1 MGFTVSIADTDHAA
15 PAEPGDTV
23 LSALLGHGVGFAYS
37 CQAGNCGT
45 CKCELVSGEILELE
59 YSEHAL
65 AASERA
71 RNIVL
76 ACRAQVWSDVVVR
89 RLAAEDFVVH
99 PSRILR
105 CRVARMSR
113 ATHDVIRLGL
123 EILAGGPF
131 AFSPGQFA
139 RLEFPFARGKER
151 DYSMASLPE
160 DALLEFHIRVMAEG
174 AVSRRVAEQLKPG
187 DEVRVSG
194 PLGTA
199 YLRAQHD
206 GPMLAIA
213 GGTGLAPIR
222 SIVSAAVSGGFRHP
236 IHVYFGARAER
247 DVYCEEELA
256 HWQSQ
261 HPALRAHVVLSE
273 PDGQLRRDG
282 LLRRRMGLVTDAVA
296 ADLPELGG
304 HKVYAAGPPPM
315 VDAAS
320 ALAQS
325 RGVPLRDIHADAF
338 YPAAPETRL
347 AGTA

>member
-1 MGFTVSIADTDHAA
+1 MGFTVSIADLEESA

-23 LSALLGHGVGFAYS
+23 LSALLNHGIGFAYS

-65 AASERA
+65 SPSERQ

-89 RLAAEDFVVH
+89 RLDAEDFVVH

-105 CRVARMSR
+105 CRVARISK
-113 ATHDVIRLGL
+113 ATHDVVRLGL
-123 EILAGGPF
+123 EVLAGGPF
-131 AFSPGQFA
+131 TYSAGQFA

-151 DYSMASLPE
+151 DYSMAGMAQDS
-160 DALLEFHIRVMAEG
+160 LLEFHIRVMPEG
-174 AVSRRVAEQLKPG
+174 AVSRRVALQLKPG

-199 YLRAQHD
+199 YLRVQHD
-206 GPMLAIA
+206 GPLLAIA

-222 SIVSAAVSGGFRHP
+222 SIVTTALASGFGHP
-236 IHVYFGARAER
+236 IHVYFGVRAER
-247 DVYCEEELA
+247 DVYCEDELA
-256 HWQSQ
+256 QWQSR
-261 HPALRAHVVLSE
+261 HPGLRAHIVLSE
-273 PDGQLRRDG
+273 PEGELRDG
-282 LLRRRMGLVTDAVA
+282 LLPRRNGLVTDAVA
-296 ADLPELGG
+296 ADFADLTGF
-304 HKVYAAGPPPM
+304 KVYTAGPPPM

-325 RGVPLRDIHADAF
+325 RGVALRDFHADAF

-347 AGTA
+347 AGAA

>member
-23 LSALLGHGVGFAYS
+23 LSALLGHGIGFAYS

-45 CKCELVSGEILELE
+45 CKCELVSGEVLELE

-65 AASERA
+65 SASERA

-113 ATHDVIRLGL
+113 ATHDVIRVGL
-123 EILAGGPF
+123 EIVAGGPF
-131 AFSPGQFA
+131 SFSPGQFA
-139 RLEFPFARGKER
+139 RLEFPFSRGKER
-151 DYSMASLPE
+151 DYSMAGLPQ
-160 DALLEFHIRVMAEG
+160 DPLLEFHIRVMAEG

-199 YLRAQHD
+199 YLRAQHE
-206 GPMLAIA
+206 GPMLAVA

-222 SIVSAAVSGGFRHP
+222 SIVSAALSGGFRHP

-256 HWQSQ
+256 RWQSQ

-273 PDGQLRRDG
+273 PDGQPRRDG
-282 LLRRRMGLVTDAVA
+282 LLPRRTGLVTEAVA
-296 ADLPELGG
+296 ADLAQLDGY
-304 HKVYAAGPPPM
+304 KVYAAGPPPM

-320 ALAQS
+320 ALAQA

-347 AGTA
+347 EGAA